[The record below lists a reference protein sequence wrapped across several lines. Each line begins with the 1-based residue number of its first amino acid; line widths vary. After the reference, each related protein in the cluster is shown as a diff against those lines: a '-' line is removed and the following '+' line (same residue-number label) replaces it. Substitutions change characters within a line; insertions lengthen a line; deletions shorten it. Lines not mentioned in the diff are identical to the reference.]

1 MCPQIDDLRAQVSQL
16 DRAHEASASVLKAS
30 IRDLQKDV
38 SEKTRLLAKKS
49 KDHDDLRANLA
60 EQVGAQERRHQEEA
74 ALLQRRVGEAERA
87 VRDFEAAGFAADLR
101 TQTSIDQLKEKY
113 AAAVSLLDARL
124 RSESENVKGLSMKI
138 RLLVVNIVWEFSASL
153 IIHYANTTAETRRR

>member
-1 MCPQIDDLRAQVSQL
+1 MRAQVSQS
-16 DRAHEASASVLKAS
+16 DRAHEAATSVLKAS
-30 IRDLQKDV
+30 VRDLQKDV
-38 SEKTRLLAKKS
+38 SEKARLLAKKS
-49 KDHDDLRANLA
+49 KDLDDSRASLV
-60 EQVGAQERRHQEEA
+60 EMTGAQERKHQEEA
-74 ALLQRRVGEAERA
+74 ALLQRRVGEAERS

-138 RLLVVNIVWEFSASL
+138 RYFMHHNSSEMEV
-153 IIHYANTTAETRRR
+153 